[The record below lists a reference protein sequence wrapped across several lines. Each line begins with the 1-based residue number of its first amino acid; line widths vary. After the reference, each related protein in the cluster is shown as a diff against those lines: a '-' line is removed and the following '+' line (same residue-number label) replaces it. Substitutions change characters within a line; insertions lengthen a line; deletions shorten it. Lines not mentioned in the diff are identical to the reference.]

1 VVKVLVD
8 GPVVTLL
15 ALAHRGQD
23 GTLSLAARSLPA
35 LRRGRIPWRNQYPP
49 IEANA
54 LSRQDPQGNKQALAG
69 VGQREGTGL
78 NGPPAHPASAARMAL
93 LVPASKL
100 AKAAH
105 LSVEDRT
112 ALSALS

>member
-8 GPVVTLL
+8 GLVVTLL
-15 ALAHRGQD
+15 ALTHRCQV

-35 LRRGRIPWRNQYPP
+35 PAVVEYHGAIITLPM
-49 IEANA
+49 EANS
-54 LSRQDPQGNKQALAG
+54 LSRQDPQGNQQALAG

-78 NGPPAHPASAARMAL
+78 NGSPAHTASACRMAL

-100 AKAAH
+100 AKAAR